1 MKKNLKKA
9 TEAITNILNNFLE
22 DFDCEANFGT
32 DFEYWGGNN
41 VIFYALATPQQQ
53 TDAFLDFAKNLF
65 PHIKADPFI
74 WSFFHELGHNQTE
87 EDFTDE
93 EWAEYTHTVKHLL
106 PGKDDMTYFNLPQE
120 YAATY
125 WAGEYMSSHVEE
137 VSALWNKLAPAIQNF
152 YKTMGV
158 K

>member
-1 MKKNLKKA
+1 MDSEGDNRFIRFLLQQDKVCLPVLSCPDDMDFNC
-9 TEAITNILNNFLE
+9 ILIVADVVKENGKVFWKRLGIVNNTRE
-22 DFDCEANFGT
+22 SAWPSA
-32 DFEYWGGNN
+32 EYGIRHYDN
-41 VIFYALATPQQQ
+41 
-53 TDAFLDFAKNLF
+53 
-65 PHIKADPFI
+65 
-74 WSFFHELGHNQTE
+74 
-87 EDFTDE
+87 FTDE

-125 WAGEYMSSHVEE
+125 WAGEYLSNHANE
-137 VSALWNKLAPAIQNF
+137 VAALWNELAPAIQNF